1 MAIIKC
7 KGLTGVEFDLTV
19 TMGSTTMNGLTALAQ
34 AVEGQEIVVAMYA
47 EIIAQ
52 KDKTINQTNHGSDN
66 LTAAG
71 LVDGDR
77 VYCIPRYSGSN
88 GFKRQ
93 RQEEKLRIAVSKRK
107 GLAAADTNAAYYRAA
122 NTKIKTNLPTLY
134 TAGNNDTGTLID
146 NPNTGGLQPG
156 RPWEA

>member
-1 MAIIKC
+1 MATIKC

-19 TMGSTTMNGLTALAQ
+19 TMGSTTMDGLTALAQ
-34 AVEGQEIVVAMYA
+34 AVEGQEIVTAMYG

-52 KDKTINQTNHGSDN
+52 KDKTINQTDHGSDN

-77 VYCIPRYSGSN
+77 VYCIPRYSGAN

-107 GLAAADTNAAYYRAA
+107 GLAAADTNATYYRAV
-122 NTKIKTNLPTLY
+122 NTKTKTNLPTLY
-134 TAGNNDTGTLID
+134 TPGNNDSGNLVD
-146 NPNTGGLQPG
+146 NANSGGLVNG
-156 RPWEA
+156 RPWT

>member
-1 MAIIKC
+1 MATLRC

-34 AVEGQEIVVAMYA
+34 AVEGQEIVTAMYA
-47 EIIAQ
+47 EIVAQ
-52 KDKTINQTNHGSDN
+52 KDKTINQTDHGSDN

-77 VYCIPRYSGSN
+77 VYCIPRYSGAN

-107 GLAAADTNAAYYRAA
+107 GLAAADTNATYYRAV
-122 NTKIKTNLPTLY
+122 NTKTKTNLPTLY
-134 TAGNNDTGTLID
+134 TPGNNDSGNLVD
-146 NPNTGGLQPG
+146 NANSGGLVNG
-156 RPWEA
+156 RPWT

>member
-1 MAIIKC
+1 MATIKC

-19 TMGSTTMNGLTALAQ
+19 TMGTTTMNGLTALAQ
-34 AVEGQEIVVAMYA
+34 AVEGQEIVTAMYG
-47 EIIAQ
+47 EIHAV
-52 KDKTINQTNHGSDN
+52 KDKSINQTNDGAKT

-77 VYCIPRYSGSN
+77 VYCIPRYRGAN

-107 GLAAADTNAAYYRAA
+107 GLAAADTNAPYYRAL
-122 NTKIKTNLPTLY
+122 NTKTKDNLPTLY
-134 TAGNNDTGTLID
+134 TAGNNDTNTLVD
-146 NPNTGGLQPG
+146 NANSGGLVTG
-156 RPWEA
+156 RPWTA

>member
-1 MAIIKC
+1 MATIKC

-19 TMGSTTMNGLTALAQ
+19 TMGTTTMNGLTALAQ
-34 AVEGQEIVVAMYA
+34 AVEGQEIVTAMYA
-47 EIIAQ
+47 EIIAL
-52 KDKTINQTNHGSDN
+52 KDKTINQTNDGAKT

-77 VYCIPRYSGSN
+77 VYCIPRYSGST

-107 GLAAADTNAAYYRAA
+107 GLAAADTNAAYYKTL
-122 NTKIKTNLPTLY
+122 NTKTKNNLPTLY
-134 TAGNNDTGTLID
+134 AAGNNNGNLVD
-146 NPNTGGLQPG
+146 NANSGGLVAG
-156 RPWEA
+156 RPWT